1 MIVTDTFLTS
11 NPYSRPGTPL
21 GEVMALIMHWTGK
34 PMQPAQGVR
43 AFFENRK
50 TGADGYGSAHYI
62 IDQGGAVLRCI
73 PEAEVA
79 YHCGVAVM
87 DDEHRDPASWKFY
100 TDWARAQFGESH
112 CQTAPS
118 IGPNLVTLGIEM
130 CVVDFAGNFTVQTS
144 DAAAELAAD
153 ICTRHHLNPF
163 ADVATHNMVCGY
175 KDCPRLWVN
184 HPELLG
190 EFLANVASAI
200 AKRG

>member
-1 MIVTDTFLTS
+1 
-11 NPYSRPGTPL
+11 
-21 GEVMALIMHWTGK
+21 
-34 PMQPAQGVR
+34 
-43 AFFENRK
+43 
-50 TGADGYGSAHYI
+50 
-62 IDQGGAVLRCI
+62 
-73 PEAEVA
+73 
-79 YHCGVAVM
+79 
-87 DDEHRDPASWKFY
+87 
-100 TDWARAQFGESH
+100 
-112 CQTAPS
+112 
-118 IGPNLVTLGIEM
+118 VTLGIEM